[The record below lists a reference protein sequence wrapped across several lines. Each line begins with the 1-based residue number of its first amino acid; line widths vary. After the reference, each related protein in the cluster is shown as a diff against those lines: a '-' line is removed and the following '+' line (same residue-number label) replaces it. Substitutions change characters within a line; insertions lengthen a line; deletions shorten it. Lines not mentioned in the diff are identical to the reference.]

1 MAMKSHWMVLA
12 FLGFSLAA
20 AMPGE
25 TQKPKKDQA
34 AEIAAVQEVR
44 KNLDAAYDRRDA
56 AAFSDL
62 FLEDGDFQW
71 HSGAL
76 LKDREEIRQYF
87 TNSFKSMPADYRH
100 ITEFQRIRF
109 LGPDIAIGDGTVVI
123 ARDGAAADEKPY
135 MKVLMTCVG
144 RKVRGQWRIAA
155 VRLIPILAE

>member
-1 MAMKSHWMVLA
+1 MKTRWMVLA

-34 AEIAAVQEVR
+34 IEIAAIQKVR
-44 KNLDAAYDRRDA
+44 ENLDAAYDRRDA

-62 FLEDGDFQW
+62 FLEDADFQW
-71 HSGAL
+71 HTGAL
-76 LKDREEIRQYF
+76 LKDREEIRQHF
-87 TNSFKSMPADYRH
+87 ANAFKSMPADYRH

-123 ARDGAAADEKPY
+123 ARAGAASDEKPY

-144 RKVRGQWRIAA
+144 SKVKGQWRIAA